1 MKPCPNLYTAT
12 LAELVA
18 WYNEHSGKN
27 PIKAFRGRAQAQERC
42 GALLIGAE
50 EPEETEAAH
59 SELAAQLEAAN
70 KPAATKTDSDS
81 NLVHLKQLC
90 FDLDLE
96 PRIARRRLRK
106 ALGLVGTGQRWAWEP
121 DSPELARVRTVLAGT
136 MPSADPEAA
145 NAALDLP
152 PDAMDD
158 ETH

>member
-1 MKPCPNLYTAT
+1 MKPCPNLHSAT

-18 WYNEHSGKN
+18 WYNEHSGRD
-27 PIKAFRGRAQAQERC
+27 PIRAFRNRAQAQERC

-70 KPAATKTDSDS
+70 KPATAKRDPDGPE
-81 NLVHLKQLC
+81 LVHLKQLC

-106 ALGLVGTGQRWAWEP
+106 ALGNIGTGQRWAWEP
-121 DSPELARVRTVLAGT
+121 DSPELAKVRTVLAGT
-136 MPSADPEAA
+136 PAA
-145 NAALDLP
+145 
-152 PDAMDD
+152 
-158 ETH
+158 EE

>member
-27 PIKAFRGRAQAQERC
+27 PIKAFRNRPQAQERC
-42 GALLIGAE
+42 MAILGE
-50 EPEETEAAH
+50 QETPEERDEAHADL
-59 SELAAQLEAAN
+59 SAASQLEAAN
-70 KPAATKTDSDS
+70 KPAAKTDSDS

-106 ALGLVGTGQRWAWEP
+106 ALGNVGTGQRWAWEP
-121 DSPELARVRTVLAGT
+121 DSLELAKVRTVLAGT
-136 MPSADPEAA
+136 MPSEDPEAPSA
-145 NAALDLP
+145 EDQEFLA
-152 PDAMDD
+152 
-158 ETH
+158 EE

>member
-1 MKPCPNLYTAT
+1 MKPCPNLHTAT

-18 WYNEHSGKN
+18 WYNEHSGKD
-27 PIKAFRGRAQAQERC
+27 PIKAFRNRAQAQERC

-59 SELAAQLEAAN
+59 SELVAQVEAAN
-70 KPAATKTDSDS
+70 KPADKAAAASDS

-106 ALGLVGTGQRWAWEP
+106 ALSNVGTGQRWAWEP
-121 DSPELARVRTVLAGT
+121 DSPELAQVRTVLAGT
-136 MPSADPEAA
+136 MPSADPEALSA
-145 NAALDLP
+145 EDQEFLA
-152 PDAMDD
+152 
-158 ETH
+158 EE